1 MSASSK
7 LRDAK
12 AALLAACA
20 ALYPDADGVVYG
32 PADDYD
38 GPELL
43 VEIRD
48 SSWSEREGEG
58 RQSPQRRRWYDFTID
73 LVVTV
78 SSGGGETVQQSVTE
92 AAMDAI
98 GLLEAYLQDSGVVG
112 SQQTSLGGVVEW
124 ARVTDSEFTDEDDD
138 IERGRTTTATATVS
152 GRFLA

>member
-12 AALLAACA
+12 AALLGVCA
-20 ALYPDADGVVYG
+20 ALYPDADGVAYG

-38 GPELL
+38 GPEFL

-48 SSWSEREGEG
+48 ASWSDREGEA

-73 LVVTV
+73 LVLTV
-78 SSGGGETVQQSVTE
+78 SSGGGEDVQREVTE

-98 GLLEAYLQDSGVVG
+98 GLLEDYLQDTGVVG
-112 SQQTSLGGVVEW
+112 STQTSLGGVVEW
-124 ARVTDSEFTDEDDD
+124 ARVTGAEFTDEDDD
-138 IERGRTTTATATVS
+138 IERGRTTTALATVS